1 VLGVN
6 HINDL
11 GWKSTV
17 SLRDSV
23 ASTYLWFLEHRAELR
38 G

>member
-11 GWKSTV
+11 GWMSTV

-23 ASTYLWFLEHRAELR
+23 ASTHRWFLEHRVELR